1 MSQTALTIVGSMG
14 VIAAAFAAFFWFWA
28 SVIEV
33 PDNIDTFI
41 AALHQVSRV
50 NAWGGTSGGVLNFA
64 GPLKKFLRR
73 DKRNAS

>member
-50 NAWGGTSGGVLNFA
+50 NAWGATAAGVAAVCAAITWAAALL
-64 GPLKKFLRR
+64 G
-73 DKRNAS
+73 